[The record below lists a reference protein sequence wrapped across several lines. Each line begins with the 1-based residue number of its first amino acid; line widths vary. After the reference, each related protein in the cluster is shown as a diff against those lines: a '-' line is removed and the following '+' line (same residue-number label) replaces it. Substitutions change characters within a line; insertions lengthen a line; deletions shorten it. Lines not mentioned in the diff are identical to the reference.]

1 MTSNS
6 ILALFSGALALVNPE
21 QQARFDVCAEQA
33 HAFLMSNADKLAE
46 AAHTAQADDGFWPEP
61 GHWLNYYR
69 PYKVVNGTLQI
80 PVKGILLHNFPYA
93 LSDWATGY
101 EYIARALQ
109 RGLADGTVQ
118 RIALIVDSPGGMVA
132 GCAECGE
139 KIFEARSVKPIEGF
153 AHESA
158 YSAAYWLISATGKI
172 TVSRTGGVG
181 SIGVVTS
188 HTDISERMK
197 QLGARITFIFA
208 GKHKVDGN
216 AYEPLPDDV
225 KARIQVRI
233 DELYGVFVSTVARH
247 RDLEES
253 AIRETEAQCF
263 TATEAKSNG
272 LADAIGPLDDALAS
286 FEADLSP
293 ETENETMSTQ
303 DNSAAT
309 DAAAATAALDAARA
323 EGIAAGRTEGATAE
337 RGRIT
342 AIEACDEAKNRP
354 AAARNVA
361 MNTDMTIEQA
371 KAFLAGMP
379 EETTAAAQPAGAGA
393 GADRFDTA
401 MASGN
406 PDLTGNGEDGNDDE
420 DATAG
425 STGANALLAARK
437 QVTGFGHAAKSGS

>member
-33 HAFLMSNADKLAE
+33 HAFLMQNADKLAE
-46 AAHTAQADDGFWPEP
+46 AGHTAQADDGFWPEA

-80 PVKGILLHNFPYA
+80 PVKGVLLHNFPYA
-93 LSDWATGY
+93 LGDWATGY
-101 EYIARALQ
+101 EYITRALQ

-118 RIALIVDSPGGMVA
+118 RIAFIVDSPGGMVA

-139 KIFEARSVKPIEGF
+139 KVFEARSVKPIEGF

-158 YSAAYWLISATGKI
+158 YSAAYWLISATSKI

-197 QLGARITFIFA
+197 QLGAKITFIFA

-247 RDLEES
+247 RDLDES
-253 AIRETEAQCF
+253 AVRETEALCF
-263 TATEAKSNG
+263 TATEALSNG

-286 FEADLSP
+286 FEAELST
-293 ETENETMSTQ
+293 ETENDTMAEAKDTSATEQ
-303 DNSAAT
+303 AADN
-309 DAAAATAALDAARA
+309 TAALDAARA
-323 EGIAAGRTEGATAE
+323 EGTTTGRSEGAKAE
-337 RGRIT
+337 RERIT
-342 AIEACDEAKNRP
+342 AIESCDEAKNRP

-361 MNTDMTIEQA
+361 MNTDMSVEQA
-371 KAFLAGMP
+371 KTFLAGMP
-379 EETTAAAQPAGAGA
+379 EETTPTADTAGAGA
-393 GADRFDTA
+393 GANRFDAA
-401 MASGN
+401 MSKDN
-406 PDLTGNGEDGNDDE
+406 PNLDGNDAAAGEGGDDQ
-420 DATAG
+420 DATVGA
-425 STGANALLAARK
+425 TGANALLAARK
-437 QVTGFGHAAKSGS
+437 QATGFGAKK